1 MKIRLAEI
9 PDEGR
14 QFQFTRESGELN
26 SVLRDLLPVVPYRI
40 DLTVRPLGNAYEME
54 GKIVS
59 SLSEVCSLCG
69 WDLTLPLNKTFKEV
83 LVEAE
88 KTDRETH
95 HVHGNQSVDFL
106 SEGSSSTYKD
116 GVFDAGEFVHEL
128 VAISEPMYP
137 SCGDP
142 DCEHLEEA
150 NAKRAELEAE
160 FHRAGGDEKS
170 SPFAKLADL
179 KVDQPKSGTKK
190 H

>member
-9 PDEGR
+9 PEEGR
-14 QFQFTRESGELN
+14 QFTFTRESGELN
-26 SVLRDLLPVVPYRI
+26 SALKDLLPSVAYKV
-40 DLTVRPLGNAYEME
+40 DLTIRPLGNAYEME
-54 GKIVS
+54 GKVVT
-59 SLSEVCSLCG
+59 SLNELCSLCG
-69 WDLTLPLNKTFKEV
+69 WDLTLPLNRTFREV

-160 FHRAGGDEKS
+160 FNKADLHEKTN
-170 SPFAKLADL
+170 PFAKLAGL
-179 KVDQPKSGTKK
+179 KVDATKPSNKK

>member
-9 PDEGR
+9 PEDGR
-14 QFQFTRESGELN
+14 QFTFTRESGELN
-26 SVLRDLLPVVPYRI
+26 TALKDLLPAVPYRV
-40 DLTVRPLGNAYEME
+40 DLTIRPLGNAYEME
-54 GKIVS
+54 GKVVT
-59 SLSEVCSLCG
+59 SLNELCSLCG
-69 WDLTLPLNKTFKEV
+69 WDLNLPLNRTFREV
-83 LVEAE
+83 LVEE
-88 KTDRETH
+88 EETDRETH

-160 FHRAGGDEKS
+160 FNKADVDEKTN
-170 SPFAKLADL
+170 PFAKLAGL
-179 KVDQPKSGTKK
+179 KVEDTKSTNKK

>member
-1 MKIRLAEI
+1 M
-9 PDEGR
+9 
-14 QFQFTRESGELN
+14 
-26 SVLRDLLPVVPYRI
+26 
-40 DLTVRPLGNAYEME
+40 
-54 GKIVS
+54 
-59 SLSEVCSLCG
+59 
-69 WDLTLPLNKTFKEV
+69 
-83 LVEAE
+83 
-88 KTDRETH
+88 
-95 HVHGNQSVDFL
+95 DFL

-160 FHRAGGDEKS
+160 FNKADLHEKTN
-170 SPFAKLADL
+170 PFAKLAGL
-179 KVDQPKSGTKK
+179 KVDDTKPSNKK